1 VTAQGMKIARRELHE
16 CSAATIQQIVSLPS
30 GRPRQV
36 ARGGAP
42 LFRGA
47 RLRVRKSSSISAP
60 GPRDRGVESSD
71 GTERRKTK
79 AKHRDPHSRRRL
91 RRTATGRPLRH
102 RHRAR
107 RGAAPEGFGSS
118 GTHAVNQTLYKNPM
132 YNAVTDFELISELP
146 LLLVAQ
152 GFGRRYPAG
161 LYRLCEGAPGENAI

>member
-1 VTAQGMKIARRELHE
+1 VIRTPGDDCAEQRQDGEQDKAGRSPGVHFRSRLER
-16 CSAATIQQIVSLPS
+16 AATRAVS
-30 GRPRQV
+30 
-36 ARGGAP
+36 
-42 LFRGA
+42 
-47 RLRVRKSSSISAP
+47 
-60 GPRDRGVESSD
+60 
-71 GTERRKTK
+71 
-79 AKHRDPHSRRRL
+79 
-91 RRTATGRPLRH
+91 LRH
-102 RHRAR
+102 RHRAH